1 MVVISGWGAGNRCT
15 FVLFQARQSVRKVGK
30 SVSSSLATVQQY
42 RGSVTN
48 EERGNGICK
57 QLSSFCFREEKTH
70 AEKWSH
76 K

>member
-42 RGSVTN
+42 RSSVTN
-48 EERGNGICK
+48 EERGVK